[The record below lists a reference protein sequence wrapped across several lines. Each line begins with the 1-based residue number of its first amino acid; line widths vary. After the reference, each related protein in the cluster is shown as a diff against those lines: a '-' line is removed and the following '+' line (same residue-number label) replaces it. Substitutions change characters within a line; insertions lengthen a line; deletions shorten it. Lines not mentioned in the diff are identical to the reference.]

1 MGTNIKTLNLNKLSL
16 LIGLFLVS
24 AFFTTSANAMC
35 IKVGDVITT
44 VSGETPVKDSG
55 APTTATDQC
64 SDTPDAYRVV
74 FYKLA
79 ICTADTKTNDLSSC
93 QYIINSAAGKTID
106 IEYPASQVL
115 DIPEFSIDPGTYP
128 YMVAVIGSRLGIK
141 HAWETSS
148 NTGGAGSGEG
158 KFCWTSN
165 TGTTSF
171 TNEAFASSAHGVTTI
186 ADGIAMAT
194 CGAESDSAPVFTY
207 EIINI
212 LTGELCSDGFGAN
225 GDTQN
230 FGAVAGGNGSATVAL
245 LDTANAFATACANSH
260 KILWTT
266 LLTTPHVVTEDST
279 FELKMRTQGAVSMDF
294 SGDDDNEFIKTGADP
309 IQLNLYVN

>member
-1 MGTNIKTLNLNKLSL
+1 MKTLNLNKLTIL
-16 LIGLFLVS
+16 LGLFLVS
-24 AFFTTSANAMC
+24 AFFTTGANAMC

-55 APTTATDQC
+55 RPSTATDQC
-64 SDTPDAYRVV
+64 GDTPDVYRVV

-115 DIPEFSIDPGTYP
+115 DIPEFSINPGTYP

-165 TGTTSF
+165 TGTTAF
-171 TNEAFASSAHGVTTI
+171 TNEAFTSSAHGVTTK

-194 CGAESDSAPVFTY
+194 CGAESASAPVFTY

-212 LTGELCSDGFGAN
+212 LSEELCSDGFGAN

-245 LDTANAFATACANSH
+245 LDTANAFVTECANSH

-279 FELKMRTQGAVSMDF
+279 YELKMRTQGAVSMDF
-294 SGDDDNEFIKTGADP
+294 SSSNDNEFIKTGADP